1 VNNVE
6 FFSNPTFI
14 KWGVGIA
21 VLVISV
27 ASIFSLG
34 KYNFDKQI
42 EEEINLITNYENT
55 EKHVVKKE
63 DLEDLPKNVQKWLV
77 KAGVVGKPMIKG
89 MYLKQTGEMK
99 LEPEQK
105 YVKPMAEQYINISK
119 PAYLWTVDLPMIPL
133 INTKGRDLFYEG
145 KGSMRIKL
153 GSLISVVNEES
164 NYKLNESSMH
174 RFLLEIPWY
183 PTAAL
188 EDYISWEE
196 IDDLRAKAIMKYKG
210 IEIEATFFFDNSGM
224 VEKVEAIRYK
234 GSDENSERERCIGD
248 LLEFETVDGFLV
260 PVKINIS
267 WITDEEKFT
276 WYKIK
281 TYDIKYTY

>member
-1 VNNVE
+1 LVN
-6 FFSNPTFI
+6 
-14 KWGVGIA
+14 A
-21 VLVISV
+21 
-27 ASIFSLG
+27 
-34 KYNFDKQI
+34 
-42 EEEINLITNYENT
+42 
-55 EKHVVKKE
+55 
-63 DLEDLPKNVQKWLV
+63 QKWLV
-77 KAGVVGKPMIKG
+77 KAEVVGKPMIKG

-105 YVKPMAEQYINISK
+105 YVKPMAENSNINVAN

-145 KGSMRIKL
+145 KGSMKIKL
-153 GSLISVVNEES
+153 GSLISVTNEES

-196 IDDLRAKAIMKYKG
+196 ISDSRDKAIMKFKG
-210 IEIEATFFFDNSGM
+210 IEIEATYFFNDSGM
-224 VEKVEAIRYK
+224 VEKVETMRHK
-234 GSDENSERERCIGD
+234 GSDENSEREKCVGD

-267 WITDEEKFT
+267 WINDKEKFT
-276 WYKIK
+276 W
-281 TYDIKYTY
+281 

>member
-1 VNNVE
+1 ME

-21 VLVISV
+21 VVVISV
-27 ASIFSLG
+27 VSIFSLG
-34 KYNFDKQI
+34 KHNFDKQI
-42 EEEINLITNYENT
+42 DKEIELITNYNNT
-55 EKHVVKKE
+55 KKSVVKEE
-63 DLEDLPKNVQKWLV
+63 DLENLPKNVQKWLV
-77 KAGVVGKPMIKG
+77 NVGVVGKPMIKG

-105 YVKPMAEQYINISK
+105 YIKPMAEQYINVTK

-145 KGSMRIKL
+145 KGSMKIKL
-153 GSLISVVNEES
+153 GSLVSVVNEEP

-196 IDDLRAKAIMKYKG
+196 IDDLRAKAIMNYKG
-210 IEIEATFFFDNSGM
+210 IEVEATYFFNDSGM
-224 VEKVEAIRYK
+224 LLKVEAMRYK
-234 GSDENSERERCIGD
+234 GNDESSEREKCVGD
-248 LLEFETVDGFLV
+248 LLEVDTVDGFLV

-267 WITDEEKFT
+267 WITDEEEFT

-281 TYDIKYTY
+281 TYDIEYTY

>member
-1 VNNVE
+1 LVN
-6 FFSNPTFI
+6 
-14 KWGVGIA
+14 A
-21 VLVISV
+21 
-27 ASIFSLG
+27 
-34 KYNFDKQI
+34 
-42 EEEINLITNYENT
+42 
-55 EKHVVKKE
+55 
-63 DLEDLPKNVQKWLV
+63 QKWLV
-77 KAGVVGKPMIKG
+77 KAEVVGKPMIKG

-105 YVKPMAEQYINISK
+105 YVKPMAEQYINVAN
-119 PAYLWTVDLPMIPL
+119 PAYLRAVDLPMIPL

-153 GSLISVVNEES
+153 GSLVSVVNKEP

-183 PTAAL
+183 PTAAF

-196 IDDLRAKAIMKYKG
+196 IDDLGAKAIMKYKD
-210 IEIEATFFFDNSGM
+210 IEIETTFFFNDSGM
-224 VEKVEAIRYK
+224 IEKVETMRHK
-234 GSDENSERERCIGD
+234 GSDENSEREKCVGD

-267 WITDEEKFT
+267 WINDKEKFT
-276 WYKIK
+276 W
-281 TYDIKYTY
+281 